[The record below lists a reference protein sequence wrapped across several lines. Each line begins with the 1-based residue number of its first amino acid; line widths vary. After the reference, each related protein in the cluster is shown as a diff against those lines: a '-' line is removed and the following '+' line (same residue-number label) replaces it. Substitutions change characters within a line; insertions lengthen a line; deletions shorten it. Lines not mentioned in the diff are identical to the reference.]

1 MELEHRNTIPH
12 FLKKR
17 RCDGGLVRRN
27 SHPSGSRVRGPLVF
41 TADIFAEGGL
51 IVIQIVLAD
60 DHKLFRDGL
69 RKILELEPEVKV
81 VGEASNGEEA
91 LQLLREHNPD
101 IVLFDIN
108 MPKMDGVQLAREI
121 NSLKLKVV
129 PIAVSAYDDED
140 CLATLSAEGVMGFV
154 LKSSGRVEL
163 IAAIRAAY
171 RREPYVDPRVA
182 GKLMTSFAKRKSES
196 DLLAELSPREKVVL
210 YWLAQGYS
218 NLEVAEKTVLSEK
231 TVKNHVS
238 HMLKK
243 LELRDRTQAAVMAWK
258 VGFAQMSPETMEQVS
273 GGGNNPEA

>member
-1 MELEHRNTIPH
+1 M
-12 FLKKR
+12 
-17 RCDGGLVRRN
+17 
-27 SHPSGSRVRGPLVF
+27 
-41 TADIFAEGGL
+41 
-51 IVIQIVLAD
+51 IQIVLAD